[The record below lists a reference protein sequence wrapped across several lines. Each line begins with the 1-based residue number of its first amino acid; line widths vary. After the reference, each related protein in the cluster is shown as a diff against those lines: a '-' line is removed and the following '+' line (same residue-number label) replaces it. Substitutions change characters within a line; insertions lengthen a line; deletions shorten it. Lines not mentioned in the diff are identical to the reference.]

1 MPAKNKDARKQPQK
15 KEVPMPSAEEIHR
28 ELASVESMDDFF
40 GKEGIFARLFGDT
53 LTHMMQAE
61 LTEELGYEP
70 YEVRGRNTGN
80 SRNGSY
86 PRKVRTSTGEIE
98 VEVPRDRKGEYEPQI
113 LKKHQG
119 TSNELEEKVVAM
131 YAKGMTTRDIE
142 DHLRDMYGVEA
153 SASTISTITN
163 KVMPL
168 VEEWQNRSLDAIYPI
183 VYLDAIHYRLR
194 KEHKVE
200 NRAVYIVLA
209 VNLSGHKDVLGHW
222 VSDGEE
228 GASFWLSVITD
239 LRNRGM
245 EDIFIACVDGLHG
258 FKEAIQSVFP
268 QVIVQRCII
277 HQIRNSLK
285 YVVWKERKAFT
296 SDLKAIYRAPTRE
309 TAETALLRLDETWG
323 EKYPIPVRSWQKHWD
338 ELAAMFDYTPEI
350 RRLIYTTN
358 VIEGYNRQLRKV
370 TKNRGA
376 FPSPEAARKLLWL
389 AHQDILRKWTM
400 PIPSWQ
406 TILNQLAIHFQD
418 RFPNQ

>member
-1 MPAKNKDARKQPQK
+1 
-15 KEVPMPSAEEIHR
+15 
-28 ELASVESMDDFF
+28 
-40 GKEGIFARLFGDT
+40 
-53 LTHMMQAE
+53 
-61 LTEELGYEP
+61 
-70 YEVRGRNTGN
+70 
-80 SRNGSY
+80 
-86 PRKVRTSTGEIE
+86 
-98 VEVPRDRKGEYEPQI
+98 
-113 LKKHQG
+113 
-119 TSNELEEKVVAM
+119 
-131 YAKGMTTRDIE
+131 
-142 DHLRDMYGVEA
+142 
-153 SASTISTITN
+153 
-163 KVMPL
+163 

-285 YVVWKERKAFT
+285 YVVWKERKAFA